1 MGWFP
6 NWLSKPE
13 QLTPVKPVEVKP
25 PPVNKPEEK
34 EIKVPIGT
42 PPLYRWGP
50 MRTQGAPLLCVPT
63 PGAIQG
69 IDVSHYQPRVNWAK
83 VKDKGFKFCFAK
95 AGDGNSATATPML
108 KEHRFNAHAHG
119 LLFGAYFFYRF
130 GKGAKDQAKT
140 FLMITGGVGV
150 GELPLVGDF
159 EWNKN
164 TKYAEGHTMDDAAAN
179 EALEFLERIEELS
192 KITPI
197 IYTSYPFFRGFK
209 NPERFYRFH
218 PWCPAYGGVPGPK
231 VPLPWSRF
239 AFWQYAD
246 QPPFAREI
254 TGDPHLDL
262 NYFNGSYE
270 DLKAMV
276 KK

>member
-1 MGWFP
+1 MTGYP
-6 NWLSKPE
+6 SWLRKSD
-13 QLTPVKPVEVKP
+13 QLSPVS
-25 PPVNKPEEK
+25 PPVSVPDKKGEEK
-34 EIKVPIGT
+34 EEQ
-42 PPLYRWGP
+42 PPKPEIVFGSHPWGP
-50 MRTQGAPLLCVPT
+50 PRSAGVPLLSTPQ

-69 IDVSHYQPRVNWAK
+69 IDVSHYQPRVKWNL
-83 VKDKGFKFCFAK
+83 VMDKGFKFCFAK
-95 AGDGNSATATPML
+95 AGDGNSSSPTPMFTA
-108 KEHRFNAHAHG
+108 HRDNATKAG
-119 LLFGAYFFYRF
+119 LVFGAYFFYRF
-130 GKGAKDQAKT
+130 GKGAKEQAND
-140 FLMITGGVGV
+140 FYRITGGVWE

-164 TKYAEGHTMDDAAAN
+164 TKYAEGYTMDDAAAN

-192 KITPI
+192 GITPI
-197 IYTSYPFFRGFK
+197 IYTSYPFFKGFK
-209 NPERFYRFH
+209 DPERFYRFH

-262 NYFNGSYE
+262 NYFNGTL
-270 DLKAMV
+270 DQLNAMR